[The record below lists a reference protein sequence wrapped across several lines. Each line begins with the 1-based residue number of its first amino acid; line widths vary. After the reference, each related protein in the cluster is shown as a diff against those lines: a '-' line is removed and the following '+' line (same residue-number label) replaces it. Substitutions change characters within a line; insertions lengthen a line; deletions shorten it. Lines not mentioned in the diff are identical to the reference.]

1 MCGRKAIN
9 PNVFDEAVDDIGA
22 QRGTGS
28 KESPNDRYLGYQDQ
42 LDKKTRPIAL
52 LNNTLHEEHRN
63 VMLRRERRAQL
74 GPMEY
79 IAQP

>member
-1 MCGRKAIN
+1 MISERNEGLVPKDHQTTAIW
-9 PNVFDEAVDDIGA
+9 
-22 QRGTGS
+22 
-28 KESPNDRYLGYQDQ
+28 GYQDQ

-63 VMLRRERRAQL
+63 IMLRRERRAQL